1 MDTIQIPFEYII
13 KNGELFNEK
22 RTVIINEEEVRILGV
37 KTETLFKNDNRRF
50 LPVRTALFITFRG
63 NQYGNTEL
71 SLSEFL
77 SQLKTC
83 CIPGIDPILLR
94 LHSIEH
100 AIEFE

>member
-1 MDTIQIPFEYII
+1 MDTIQIPFEYTI

-22 RTVIINEEEVRILGV
+22 RTVIINEEEVHIIGIR
-37 KTETLFKNDNRRF
+37 TETLYKNDNQRF
-50 LPVRTALFITFRG
+50 LPIRTALFINFKG

-71 SLSEFL
+71 SVDELL

-83 CIPGIDPILLR
+83 CIPGTDPILLR